1 MKKPLASTIASLDKI
16 PTNATNQ
23 RIPQFRAADIGDF
36 FKESLSAWVDDRASS
51 MGAALAYY
59 TLFSIAPLLMIVIAV
74 AGSVFGDEAA
84 RGAIYSQL
92 ASILGPEGALAVQG
106 LIQSVQEN
114 QQSGWG
120 AVLGVVL
127 LLLGATTVVAELQS
141 SLNVIWCAPQVI
153 QRAGWL
159 RWLQTRFLSFSLV
172 LGMGFLLMVSLVV
185 SAVVAAWG
193 KWWAPLFSNLDL
205 LLQGLNFIVSM
216 VLSAV
221 MFAMIYKLMPSVRV
235 AWRDVWVGAGLT
247 SVLFSIGKS
256 LIGIYIGTS
265 GVASGFGAASSLVI
279 VVVWV
284 YYSAQVF
291 LIGAEMS
298 WVYANRWGSLAPSQK
313 EHNAKHKNFDEKTG
327 SIDHA

>member
-1 MKKPLASTIASLDKI
+1 
-16 PTNATNQ
+16 
-23 RIPQFRAADIGDF
+23 
-36 FKESLSAWVDDRASS
+36 
-51 MGAALAYY
+51 MGASLAYY

-74 AGSVFGDEAA
+74 AGSVFGEEAA
-84 RGAIYSQL
+84 RGAIYAQL
-92 ASILGPEGALAVQG
+92 VSILGPEGALAVQG
-106 LIQSVQEN
+106 LIRSVQEN

-120 AVLGVVL
+120 AVLGVAL
-127 LLLGATTVVAELQS
+127 LVLGATTVVAELQS
-141 SLNVIWCAPQVI
+141 ALNVIWRAPQGI
-153 QRAGWL
+153 QRTGWL

-205 LLQGLNFIVSM
+205 LLQGLNFIVSLA
-216 VLSAV
+216 LSTV

-247 SVLFSIGKS
+247 SVLFGIGKA

-291 LIGAEMS
+291 LIGAEMT
-298 WVYANRWGSLAPSQK
+298 WVYANRWGSLASSRN
-313 EHNAKHKNFDEKTG
+313 EYDAHSKNFDVKTG
-327 SIDHA
+327 NIDHV

>member
-1 MKKPLASTIASLDKI
+1 
-16 PTNATNQ
+16 
-23 RIPQFRAADIGDF
+23 
-36 FKESLSAWVDDRASS
+36 
-51 MGAALAYY
+51 MGASLAYY

-74 AGSVFGDEAA
+74 AGLVFGEEAT

-92 ASILGPEGALAVQG
+92 ASILGSEGALAVQG

-120 AVLGVVL
+120 AVLGVAL
-127 LLLGATTVVAELQS
+127 LVLGATTVVAELQS
-141 SLNVIWCAPQVI
+141 ALDVIWRAPQVI

-159 RWLQTRFLSFSLV
+159 RWLQTRFLSLSLV

-193 KWWAPLFSNLDL
+193 KWWAPLFSTLDL
-205 LLQGLNFIVSM
+205 LLQGVNFIVSLA
-216 VLSAV
+216 LSAV

-247 SVLFSIGKS
+247 SVLFGIGKS

-298 WVYANRWGSLAPSQK
+298 WVYANRWGSLSLVQNGN
-313 EHNAKHKNFDEKTG
+313 EVQFKNLEEKAGG
-327 SIDHA
+327 SDHV

>member
-1 MKKPLASTIASLDKI
+1 
-16 PTNATNQ
+16 
-23 RIPQFRAADIGDF
+23 
-36 FKESLSAWVDDRASS
+36 
-51 MGAALAYY
+51 MGASLAYY

-74 AGSVFGDEAA
+74 AGLVFGEEAA

-92 ASILGPEGALAVQG
+92 ASILGIEGALAVQG

-120 AVLGVVL
+120 AVLGVAL
-127 LLLGATTVVAELQS
+127 LVLGATTVVAELQS
-141 SLNVIWCAPQVI
+141 ALDVIWRAPQVI

-159 RWLQTRFLSFSLV
+159 RWLQTRFLSLSLV

-193 KWWAPLFSNLDL
+193 KWWAPLFSTLDL
-205 LLQGLNFIVSM
+205 LLQGVNFIVSLA
-216 VLSAV
+216 LSAV

-247 SVLFSIGKS
+247 SVLFGIGKS

-298 WVYANRWGSLAPSQK
+298 WVYANRWGSLSLVQNGN
-313 EHNAKHKNFDEKTG
+313 EVQFKNLEEKAGG
-327 SIDHA
+327 SDHV